1 MIRINLL
8 GVPRPKKGR
17 SAAMPS
23 VAGAGPNPLV
33 IVAIVVLIGLAAN
46 GAYYVHLTRER
57 DSLAKQ
63 MADADA
69 ENKRLDK
76 VKKQFDLA
84 VSQQTILAKRT
95 EIMHKLQAGQSGPVD
110 LLNNIGDTINGTDA
124 VWLNTMRE
132 DGNNVNIDGVALG
145 ANAVANLIGNLK
157 KSGPGCSPT
166 SPANC
171 YFKDVEIKETFQDD
185 SFKGMQAF
193 QFSLVCQKQD
203 KKS

>member
-8 GVPRPKKGR
+8 GVPKPKKGR

-23 VAGAGPNPLV
+23 VAGAGPNPMV
-33 IVAIVVLIGLAAN
+33 IVMVVLLVGLVGN
-46 GAYYVHLTRER
+46 GLYYLHLTRQR

-69 ENKRLDK
+69 ENHRLAT
-76 VKKQFDLA
+76 VKAKYDEAEKQ
-84 VSQQTILAKRT
+84 QKILQARND
-95 EIMHKLQAGQSGPVD
+95 IMHKLQAGQSGPVE
-110 LLNNIGDTINGTDA
+110 LLNTIGDTVNGTDA
-124 VWLNTMRE
+124 VWLNTMKD
-132 DGNNVNIDGVALG
+132 DGNNINIDGVALG

-166 SPANC
+166 TPNNC
-171 YFKDVEIKETFQDD
+171 FFKEVEIKETFQDD

>member
-8 GVPRPKKGR
+8 GLPRPKKGR
-17 SAAMPS
+17 SAAMPT
-23 VAGAGPNPLV
+23 VGGGGPNPLV
-33 IVAIVVLIGLAAN
+33 LVAIVVLVGLIAN
-46 GAYYVHLTRER
+46 GAYYVHLTRQR

-69 ENKRLDK
+69 ENRRLDK

-84 VSQQTILAKRT
+84 ESQQKILKQRT
-95 EIMHKLQAGQSGPVD
+95 ETMHKLQAVTSGPVE

-124 VWLNTMRE
+124 VWLNTMKE

-166 SPANC
+166 TPDKC
-171 YFKDVEIKETFQDD
+171 FFKDVEIKETFQDD

>member
-23 VAGAGPNPLV
+23 MAGGGPTPLV
-33 IVAIVVLIGLAAN
+33 MRVIVVLIGL
-46 GAYYVHLTRER
+46 V
-57 DSLAKQ
+57 
-63 MADADA
+63 
-69 ENKRLDK
+69 
-76 VKKQFDLA
+76 
-84 VSQQTILAKRT
+84 
-95 EIMHKLQAGQSGPVD
+95 
-110 LLNNIGDTINGTDA
+110 
-124 VWLNTMRE
+124 
-132 DGNNVNIDGVALG
+132 

-166 SPANC
+166 TPANC

-193 QFSLVCQKQD
+193 QFSLICQKQD